1 MTTDQQEQQDQQ
13 AEEQDQQEQV
23 GQQEQKEQEEQAR
36 QETRRDEAQDGQN
49 QALFADDE
57 AQSFRSRWED
67 VQRGF
72 VDEPRESV
80 QKADDLVSDLV
91 ERLTNGFAETRSGL
105 EEQWNKGEEA
115 STEDLR
121 IALTRYRAFF
131 QRLLKV

>member
-1 MTTDQQEQQDQQ
+1 MTTDQQEQ
-13 AEEQDQQEQV
+13 E
-23 GQQEQKEQEEQAR
+23 GQQEQTEQQEDTGQTEHEEQAQ
-36 QETRRDEAQDGQN
+36 QETRRDEEQDGQDE
-49 QALFADDE
+49 ALFADDE
-57 AQSFRSRWED
+57 AQSLRSRWED

-72 VDEPRESV
+72 VDEPREAV

-91 ERLTNGFAETRSGL
+91 EQLTKGFAETRSGL

-121 IALTRYRAFF
+121 VALTRYRAFF

>member
-1 MTTDQQEQQDQQ
+1 MTTDQQE
-13 AEEQDQQEQV
+13 
-23 GQQEQKEQEEQAR
+23 GQQEQQEQQEQTGQTEHEEQAQ
-36 QETRRDEAQDGQN
+36 QETRRDEEQDGQDE
-49 QALFADDE
+49 ALFADDE
-57 AQSFRSRWED
+57 AQSLRSRWEE

-80 QKADDLVSDLV
+80 QRADDLVSDLV
-91 ERLTNGFAETRSGL
+91 DQLTKGFAEARSGL

-121 IALTRYRAFF
+121 VALTRYRAFF

>member
-1 MTTDQQEQQDQQ
+1 MTTDQQEQERQQ
-13 AEEQDQQEQV
+13 KQTEQQEQT
-23 GQQEQKEQEEQAR
+23 GQTGQTEHEEQAQ
-36 QETRRDEAQDGQN
+36 QETRRDEEQDGQDE
-49 QALFADDE
+49 ALFADDE
-57 AQSFRSRWED
+57 AQGLRSKWED

-72 VDEPRESV
+72 VDEPREAV

-91 ERLTNGFAETRSGL
+91 ERLTKGFAETRSGL

-121 IALTRYRAFF
+121 VALTRYRAFF

>member
-36 QETRRDEAQDGQN
+36 QETRRDEAQDGQD

-57 AQSFRSRWED
+57 AQTFRSRWED

>member
-1 MTTDQQEQQDQQ
+1 MTTDQQEQERQQ
-13 AEEQDQQEQV
+13 KQTEQQEQT
-23 GQQEQKEQEEQAR
+23 GQTEHEEQAQ
-36 QETRRDEAQDGQN
+36 QETRRDEEQDGQDE
-49 QALFADDE
+49 ALFADDE
-57 AQSFRSRWED
+57 AQGLRSRWED

-72 VDEPRESV
+72 VDEPREAV

-91 ERLTNGFAETRSGL
+91 ERLTKGFAETRSGL

-121 IALTRYRAFF
+121 VALTRYRAFF